1 MPTDDIQTD
10 LIEPDSPDRS
20 STSDTFPI
28 PELWAHA
35 PHNCSLHLEDDRWR
49 ALLDDSLA
57 QDFWTAATAIPDA
70 EDGTIF
76 NFGFIWTDA
85 DHITKLNGGFRGKDT
100 ATNVLSFPDGTA
112 DPETGTLYLGD
123 IFLCWDVMVDEAEKQ
138 HISLR
143 DHSLHLMLHGLLHL
157 LGYDHVK
164 TDEAMQMEALETA
177 LLAKLDIA
185 DPYSLSAAEQ

>member
-1 MPTDDIQTD
+1 
-10 LIEPDSPDRS
+10 
-20 STSDTFPI
+20 
-28 PELWAHA
+28 
-35 PHNCSLHLEDDRWR
+35 
-49 ALLDDSLA
+49 
-57 QDFWTAATAIPDA
+57 
-70 EDGTIF
+70 
-76 NFGFIWTDA
+76 
-85 DHITKLNGGFRGKDT
+85 
-100 ATNVLSFPDGTA
+100 
-112 DPETGTLYLGD
+112 
-123 IFLCWDVMVDEAEKQ
+123 MVDEAEKQ